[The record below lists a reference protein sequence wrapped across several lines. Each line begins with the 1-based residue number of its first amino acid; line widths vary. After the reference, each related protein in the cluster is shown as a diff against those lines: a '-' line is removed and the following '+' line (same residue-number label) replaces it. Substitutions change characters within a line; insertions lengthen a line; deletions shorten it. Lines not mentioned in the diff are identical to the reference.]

1 MTLIVQSLRDPA
13 NHTVRP
19 EFVTA
24 TLTKSLVLMYVSS
37 GNHFFMTIIKDFLSS
52 GAKQEG
58 LGHIKSTSFKK
69 TN

>member
-37 GNHFFMTIIKDFLSS
+37 GNHFFMTIIKEFFEL
-52 GAKQEG
+52 
-58 LGHIKSTSFKK
+58 
-69 TN
+69 